1 MAIVGDS
8 GNFLGAVYTRRKK
21 MELDQYQRQA
31 NSTDQTADKDETAS
45 WLTSVL
51 GLAGRSGALATEYLR
66 YVRDGAAYQ
75 AFNQHIGDTLG
86 DLLWYIAN
94 IASKNNFS
102 LEQIAQL
109 NLKKTASLWGAPP
122 HENGVALDSKY
133 PPSERF
139 PRQFEIEVAS
149 AEREDAKGT
158 KVLQLTYQ
166 GGAFGD
172 PLTDN
177 AAVEDGYRFHD
188 MFHLSFVAHLCW
200 SPVLRGNAFFDCKRR
215 SDKDTD
221 EIQDGGRA
229 AVIDEAIA
237 ALIFNEARKNSN
249 YENVHS
255 VSIQLLQLIAQLTS
269 HLEVSC
275 RTMGEWNH
283 AILNAFN
290 VWRQVKAHPNGRLI
304 GDLDAQTLVYVP
316 H

>member
-1 MAIVGDS
+1 VWSVPPNGHDC
-8 GNFLGAVYTRRKK
+8 LRKKTK
-21 MELDQYQRQA
+21 MELDEYQRQA
-31 NSTDQTADKDETAS
+31 NRTDQTIDKDGTTG
-45 WLTSVL
+45 WITSVL

-66 YVRDGAAYQ
+66 FVRDGAAYQ
-75 AFNQHIGDTLG
+75 AFNQHIGESLG

-94 IASKNNFS
+94 IASKNDFS

-109 NLKKTASLWGAPP
+109 NLKKTASLWGAPSG
-122 HENGVALDSKY
+122 HKGAALEAEY
-133 PPSERF
+133 PPNERF
-139 PRQFEIEVAS
+139 PRQFEIEIES
-149 AEREDAKGT
+149 AERKDTQGT

-166 GGAFGD
+166 GRAFGD

-188 MFHLSFVAHLCW
+188 MFHLAFVAHLCW
-200 SPVLRGNAFFDCKRR
+200 SPVLRGKAFFDCKRK
-215 SDKDTD
+215 SKEDID

-255 VSIQLLQLIAQLTS
+255 VSIQLLQLISQLTS

-283 AILNAFN
+283 AILNAFE
-290 VWRQVKAHPNGRLI
+290 VWRQVKAQPNGRLI
-304 GDLDAQTLVYVP
+304 GDLDAQSLVYFP
-316 H
+316 RA

>member
-1 MAIVGDS
+1 MD
-8 GNFLGAVYTRRKK
+8 
-21 MELDQYQRQA
+21 LDEYQRQA
-31 NSTDQTADKDETAS
+31 NSTDQTVNKDEMTA

-51 GLAGRSGALATEYLR
+51 GLAARSGALATEYLR

-75 AFNQHIGDTLG
+75 AFNQHIGETLG

-102 LEQIAQL
+102 LEQIAKL

-122 HENGVALDSKY
+122 RKKGAALDEGY
-133 PPSERF
+133 PPNERF
-139 PRQFEIEVAS
+139 PRRFKIDVVS

-158 KVLQLTYQ
+158 KVLQLTYE
-166 GGAFGD
+166 GAAFGD

-188 MFHLSFVAHLCW
+188 MFHLAFVAHLCW
-200 SPVLRGNAFFDCKRR
+200 SPVLRGKMFFNCKRK
-215 SDKDTD
+215 SNQNID

-275 RTMGEWNH
+275 RTMGEWNR
-283 AILNAFN
+283 AILNAFE
-290 VWRQVKAHPNGRLI
+290 VWRQVSAQPNGSLI
-304 GDLDAQTLVYVP
+304 GDLDAQTLIYVP
-316 H
+316 HA

>member
-1 MAIVGDS
+1 
-8 GNFLGAVYTRRKK
+8 
-21 MELDQYQRQA
+21 MELNEYQRQA
-31 NSTDQTADKDETAS
+31 NKTDRTVDKDDTAV

-75 AFNQHIGDTLG
+75 AFHEHIGETLG

-102 LEQIAQL
+102 LEQIAEG
-109 NLKKTASLWGAPP
+109 NLDKITSLWGALPD
-122 HENGVALDSKY
+122 ETSAVLDAKY
-133 PPSERF
+133 PPNERF
-139 PRQFEIEVAS
+139 PRQFEIEIES
-149 AEREDAKGT
+149 TERDDAKAT
-158 KVLQLTYQ
+158 KVLQLTYR
-166 GGAFGD
+166 GRAFGD

-188 MFHLSFVAHLCW
+188 MFHLAFVAHLCW
-200 SPVLRGNAFFDCKRR
+200 SPVLRGMAFFDCKRK
-215 SDKDTD
+215 SKEDID
-221 EIQDGGRA
+221 EIEDGGRA

-255 VSIQLLQLIAQLTS
+255 VSIQLLQLISQLTS

-275 RTMGEWNH
+275 RTMGEWNR
-283 AILNAFN
+283 AILNAFE
-290 VWRQVKAHPNGRLI
+290 VWRQVKTQPNGRLI
-304 GDLDAQTLVYVP
+304 GDLDAQSLVYVP
-316 H
+316 RA